1 MGTKPDAGQQ
11 AVNAALAALA
21 KTGDA
26 FALGQLWQINR
37 GLLRS
42 LFWRWYPAH
51 KALADAHGMTADD
64 FEQDALLFMAANKKW
79 TEETIHLSALVRRL
93 VQKISQN
100 NQAAEQASKVV
111 NHFVGVGEMD
121 L

>member
-1 MGTKPDAGQQ
+1 MSNWRDRITPEQCDWDYLEERHFKAARMAGVRV
-11 AVNAALAALA
+11 ASVH
-21 KTGDA
+21 DD
-26 FALGQLWQINR
+26 
-37 GLLRS
+37 
-42 LFWRWYPAH
+42 PMC
-51 KALADAHGMTADD
+51 DADD
-64 FEQDALLFMAANKKW
+64 FEQDALLYMAAHKKW

-111 NHFVGVGEMD
+111 NHHVDVGEMD